1 MRQLG
6 FDETTKFQDPSM
18 VTSVAVEPTQGA
30 PLQVVI
36 LRAAYATGGGTSAL
50 LVKAMETKC
59 FARLRE
65 HLRGWKAQCAKLFF
79 ALSKTPHPHCT
90 PPRPTHWTTLPF
102 FVN

>member
-36 LRAAYATGGGTSAL
+36 FCAPPTYATGGGTAVL
-50 LVKAMETKC
+50 LVKALETEC

-65 HLRGWKAQCAKLFF
+65 HLRGWKAQCAKLF
-79 ALSKTPHPHCT
+79 SH
-90 PPRPTHWTTLPF
+90 
-102 FVN
+102 